1 MINNIYEVL
10 IFFSISDKML
20 YSWKTNNRKDK
31 NISITLSLE
40 NFSKEIKLIKIK
52 SNKPLN
58 LKKFKYFIKKNKQKK
73 KYNKKIILKYFARKK
88 NKFLNKNPK
97 KKNLNLS
104 KISNINDFFS
114 INNISNR
121 KMSPKIVN
129 ELFIFKNI

>member
-10 IFFSISDKML
+10 IFFSISDKTL

-73 KYNKKIILKYFARKK
+73 NIIKK
-88 NKFLNKNPK
+88 
-97 KKNLNLS
+97 
-104 KISNINDFFS
+104 
-114 INNISNR
+114 
-121 KMSPKIVN
+121 
-129 ELFIFKNI
+129 